1 MKKKNR
7 IIVWAALLCLTA
19 ALCAG
24 CGAGASEP
32 EEEPTVSEADDGA
45 KSNKDDRAGDSAK
58 EGEGTKANEGAEAN
72 DSGKEDDDAKSNDGS
87 ETPDS
92 KANGIV
98 GVQELVGDVQ
108 EIGEGRFVIAKA
120 ELEEDEN
127 GGQIMTSSVNPD
139 EESFVTV
146 VYGDDTTFTKRT
158 IYDGGARYE
167 DADGS
172 SADLAEGMEVELT
185 GSYEGG
191 EYRAKTVRLVTVIW

>member
-24 CGAGASEP
+24 CGAGSAEP
-32 EEEPTVSEADDGA
+32 EETPTSSEADSGVKADGSSKA
-45 KSNKDDRAGDSAK
+45 DDSAK
-58 EGEGTKANEGAEAN
+58 EGEDVRPDEGAKADE
-72 DSGKEDDDAKSNDGS
+72 GVGTDDGA

-167 DADGS
+167 DADAS
-172 SADLAEGMEVELT
+172 SADLTEGMEVELT

-191 EYRAKTVRLVTVIW
+191 EYHAKTVRLVTVIW